1 MKERK
6 LTNCKACGTELSPLS
21 PFCRHCGH
29 PQGSA
34 VAIWL
39 LVLFATVL
47 LAAYLAF
54 CLYGLT
60 LCQ

>member
-1 MKERK
+1 MRNRK
-6 LTNCKACGTELSPLS
+6 LKDCRACGKEISPLS
-21 PFCRHCGH
+21 PFCRQCGH

-39 LVLFATVL
+39 FVLFLVVL

-54 CLYGLT
+54 CLYGMT
-60 LCQ
+60 LVR